1 MYAKYLQD
9 FPKRQQAEYDSWRAD
24 IKDAKDFYKAVGKD
38 AIKAF
43 GIDPDII
50 EGYSKEEDRAEAQA
64 NRIFNTNKSAVEKL
78 LEQAYDNKNKE

>member
-9 FPKRQQAEYDSWRAD
+9 FPKRQHAEYDSWRAG

-43 GIDPDII
+43 GIDSDI
-50 EGYSKEEDRAEAQA
+50 D
-64 NRIFNTNKSAVEKL
+64 
-78 LEQAYDNKNKE
+78 